1 MARVDFHGTGI
12 ILRYELQ
19 NNFSVQYL
27 GAILVV
33 ALGSQ
38 GN

>member
-1 MARVDFHGTGI
+1 MARVEFHGTGI
-12 ILRYELQ
+12 NYGYELQ